1 MCSGDVS
8 MRHCVHRSRDEADL
22 LDNEVTGVETTPHWM
37 SPPAAM
43 ASMKAFV
50 TDSSLGPKLL
60 INLLLVMPMPLS
72 LVAIVELIL
81 SGMILM

>member
-1 MCSGDVS
+1 MEKIGKLQMATARNSGGHCVCSGDVS

-50 TDSSLGPKLL
+50 TDSSLGPKL
-60 INLLLVMPMPLS
+60 
-72 LVAIVELIL
+72 
-81 SGMILM
+81 